1 MRIVAMSDTHDR
13 IPPSIPDGDVLVH
26 AGDATNAGTAREVA
40 EFAMWFNDLPHPYK
54 VFVPGNHDF
63 LFEKDPDR
71 ARRLMAGTHV
81 LMDKSVTID
90 DLVFY
95 GSPYTIR
102 YGGWAFM
109 ESEADQAARFNVLP
123 RNSVDVLVTHGP
135 PQGILDRTDDG
146 NHAGSKALESAVV
159 ETIHPAVHVFG
170 HIHES
175 RGTHELL
182 FGWHRFRFYNV
193 ACDDFSEW
201 LREPVVIDL

>member
-1 MRIVAMSDTHDR
+1 MKIVAMSDTHDQ
-13 IPPSIPDGDVLVH
+13 IPPNIPDGDVLVH
-26 AGDATNAGTAREVA
+26 AGDATDAGTASEVV
-40 EFAMWFNDLPHPYK
+40 EFARWFNDLPHPYK

-63 LFEKDPDR
+63 LFEKDPAR

-81 LMDKSVTID
+81 LVDDAVTID
-90 DLVFY
+90 GLRFY

-109 ESEADQAARFNVLP
+109 EGETSQAARFGAIP

-135 PQGILDRTDDG
+135 PYGILDRTFEGD
-146 NHAGSKALESAVV
+146 HAGSKALESAVADS
-159 ETIHPAVHVFG
+159 IRPSIHVFG

-175 RGTHELL
+175 RGTHEL
-182 FGWHRFRFYNV
+182 FFDSHRFLFYNV
-193 ACDDFSEW
+193 ACDDFSEQ